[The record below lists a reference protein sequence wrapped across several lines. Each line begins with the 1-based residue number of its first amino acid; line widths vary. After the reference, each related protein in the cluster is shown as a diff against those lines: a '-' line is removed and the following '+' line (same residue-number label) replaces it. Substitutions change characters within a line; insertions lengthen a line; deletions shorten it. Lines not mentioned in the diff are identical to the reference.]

1 MAKSVLKGLD
11 TFELSAEKLFQILAQ
26 YRAEVGRK
34 VLTKYA
40 ATAGRY
46 APPNMGKAKI
56 DEHFYKRRIYY
67 LPELVES
74 GKRTKWSALDLK
86 KLHEGF
92 LFKVIVRPR
101 GSGLDRKADTPLYFR
116 TKAEAQQH
124 QRILT
129 RGYLKLSFSV
139 GLMPWGAKPA
149 SWVKGLIGQSPALA
163 GMTNQQQVLLAD
175 EDDVLRGVM
184 KNFVMPAHTN
194 FAKIASQRAEKAVGK
209 MLEKEIKK
217 LDDFD
222 WNL

>member
-34 VLTKYA
+34 ALTKYA

-46 APPNMGKAKI
+46 VPPNMGRAKI
-56 DEHFYKRRIYY
+56 DERFYNRRIEY
-67 LPELVES
+67 LPKLVES
-74 GKRTKWSALDLK
+74 GKRTKWSAVDLK
-86 KLHEGF
+86 KLREGF
-92 LFKVIVRPR
+92 LFRIVVRLR
-101 GSGLDRKADTPLYFR
+101 GSGLDRKADTALYFR

-149 SWVKGLIGQSPALA
+149 NWAKELIGQSPALA
-163 GMTNQQQVLLAD
+163 GMTTQQQVLLTD

-184 KNFVMPAHTN
+184 KNFAMPSHTN
-194 FAKIASQRAEKAVGK
+194 FAKIAAKRAELAVGK
-209 MLEKEIKK
+209 MLDKEIKK

>member
-11 TFELSAEKLFQILAQ
+11 TFELSAEKMFQILTQ

-34 VLTKYA
+34 ALTKYA
-40 ATAGRY
+40 ATAGAY
-46 APPNMGKAKI
+46 APPNIRRAKI
-56 DEHFYKRRIYY
+56 EERFYKRRIEY
-67 LPELVES
+67 LPELVKS
-74 GKRTKWSALDLK
+74 GKRTRWSAVDLK
-86 KLHEGF
+86 KLREGF
-92 LFKVIVRPR
+92 LFRVIARPL
-101 GSGLDRKADTPLYFR
+101 GSGLDRGADIPLYFR

-149 SWVKGLIGQSPALA
+149 SWATELIGQSPVLA
-163 GMTNQQQVLLAD
+163 GMTKQQQVLLTD
-175 EDDVLRGVM
+175 EDDVLHGVM
-184 KNFVMPAHTN
+184 KNFAMPSHTN
-194 FAKIASQRAEKAVGK
+194 FAKIAVKRAEAAVGK
-209 MLEKEIKK
+209 MLDKEIKK